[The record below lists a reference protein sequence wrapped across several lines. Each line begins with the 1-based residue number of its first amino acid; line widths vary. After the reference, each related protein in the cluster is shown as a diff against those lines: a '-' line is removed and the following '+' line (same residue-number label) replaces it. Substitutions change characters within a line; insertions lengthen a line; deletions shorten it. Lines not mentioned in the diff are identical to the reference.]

1 MAEKKVL
8 HHAFA
13 KGNKGRWIFP
23 VEIES
28 SLAKVMRDDG
38 VMINLA
44 QAELIRTNTMKTYA
58 VHIQGDNKSWVLLS
72 LLEPEFAEEMRNGGV
87 GISDEMVDEKAEE
100 KVVNEESEVVVE
112 ETPPQE
118 PPEVL
123 LEEKPPQEP
132 PEVLLEEKPP
142 QEPPDLEIV
151 VGEKYEEAIVSK
163 KPKAKGKV
171 SE

>member
-38 VMINLA
+38 VMINQA

-112 ETPPQE
+112 ES
-118 PPEVL
+118 EVVV
-123 LEEKPPQEP
+123 EET
-132 PEVLLEEKPP
+132 PP